1 MSTSLVK
8 IQPAPPL
15 SQSKIKLLACPRSY
29 RAIEVDGLQPP
40 PSGPSDR
47 GTEIHEVNS
56 TYTNYC
62 VDNRVPAD
70 WAEFDRIA
78 NSVGAEA
85 AAILEGVR
93 DNYKVDYEDVV
104 GTEIWFCLD
113 DNFNPIKVSV
123 DSQDWTRA
131 QKREWSTANGVAFEG
146 TIDVGLL
153 LRATDGLVDD
163 WKSNQ
168 RPFDAPDE
176 QSDMY
181 SLAWLLLYPQL
192 QTVKFR
198 FRFVRYR
205 NCERVA
211 DYTREDLPRLMAA
224 LEHYRAKQL
233 AIHARPEQAE
243 AIPSKQ
249 CLYCPLLNNGCPIDP
264 MVNSWA
270 QGGPQDWIQRA
281 VYLDYARTQ
290 NNERMKEWVQASG
303 SAIEYRDGTG
313 TLYAFGAR
321 PTESLEFPLIPTMQH
336 LIDWKSA
343 APDDVAWFDQLVV
356 GSTALKSKLKAK
368 KRAVLDQA
376 IRDSARPV
384 TKVKVQLHKPKDDNE
399 KEEWD
404 AE

>member
-29 RAIEVDGLQPP
+29 RAVEVDGLQPP

-47 GTEIHEVNS
+47 GTEVHKVAAE
-56 TYTNYC
+56 YTDHC
-62 VDNRVPAD
+62 VDKGVPVD
-70 WAEFDRIA
+70 WAAFDRIA

-93 DNYKVDYEDVV
+93 DNYKVDFEHVV

-113 DNFNPIKVSV
+113 SQFQPIRVPEESWN
-123 DSQDWTRA
+123 WTRA
-131 QKREWSTANGVAFEG
+131 QKREWSTANGVVFEG

-153 LRATDGLVDD
+153 LSETDGQVDD
-163 WKSNQ
+163 WKSNL

-176 QSDMY
+176 QSDAY
-181 SLAWLLLYPQL
+181 SLAWMMLYPTL
-192 QTVKFR
+192 QTVRFR

-211 DYTREDLPRLMAA
+211 EYTREDLPRLMSA

-233 AIHARPEQAE
+233 AIHAHPDQAE

-270 QGGPQDWIQRA
+270 QGGPGEWIRRA
-281 VYLDYARTQ
+281 VYLSYSVAQ
-290 NNERMKEWVQASG
+290 NNERMKEYVQASG
-303 SAIEYRDGTG
+303 SSIEYRDGTG

-321 PTESLEFPLIPTMQH
+321 PTESLEFPLIPTMQR

-376 IRDSARPV
+376 IRDCARPISKIK
-384 TKVKVQLHKPKDDNE
+384 TALHKPIDDGP
-399 KEEWD
+399 KEEW
-404 AE
+404 ENE